1 MYLPH
6 GGLVRPSSGLPDLWQ
21 LLSQIQE
28 ALSLQDSEMADRFG
42 LSFSDFS
49 VLKTKKRAPDLIAT
63 HSFCD
68 ELNISPMRLI
78 RGQIDLKTVQEHFK
92 GNHSYIPEKYRLLS
106 ELGLMSL
113 EQILNE
119 LGKLKG
125 EVVLQEALKFL
136 QITPD
141 IFKKDQK
148 VNLTITT
155 EVLNY
160 LASTRLNNDDFITL
174 GKNVLGNCIEK
185 ETVRKLSD
193 FIEPHKVYESYFQML
208 NAQTWVYEIEQSSSE
223 AFVFRTKPR
232 QDLADALGLRNYGS
246 PILCSSYRE
255 GLLKGILLLMGK
267 FIEPVIEKTH
277 CIHKND
283 GFCRYKMNFP
293 INEKKRHLQLV
304 Q

>member
-1 MYLPH
+1 VYLPH

-49 VLKTKKRAPDLIAT
+49 VLKAKKRAPDLMAT
-63 HSFCD
+63 QSLCD

-78 RGQIDLKTVQEHFK
+78 RGQIDLRAVQEHFK

-141 IFKKDQK
+141 IFKKDQN
-148 VNLTITT
+148 VNLSITT
-155 EVLNY
+155 ELLNY
-160 LASTRLNNDDFITL
+160 LASTRLNEADFINL
-174 GKNVLGNCIEK
+174 GKNVVYLLP
-185 ETVRKLSD
+185 ETIQKLSTLNA
-193 FIEPHKVYESYFQML
+193 PHKVYESYFQML

-223 AFVFRTKPR
+223 AFIFRTKPR

-255 GLLKGILLLMGK
+255 GLLKGISLLIGN
-267 FIEPVIEKTH
+267 FREPVIEKTH